1 MIIHFQITPETTEIL
16 IEITSSS
23 SMTDCRGTMEELLK
37 EMLSA
42 GYGNVAEKA
51 DAEESSS
58 FKQLNLQQVKI
69 TDADGNLRT
78 VFPSKTDL
86 NYDEST
92 NILIE
97 RD

>member
-1 MIIHFQITPETTEIL
+1 MIEVTSTT
-16 IEITSSS
+16 
-23 SMTDCRGTMEELLK
+23 SMTDCRQAMEDLLR

-42 GYGNVAEKA
+42 SFGKPSGKV
-51 DAEESSS
+51 DTEESISS
-58 FKQLNLQQVKI
+58 EQLILQQVKI

-78 VFPSKTDL
+78 VYPSKTDL

-97 RD
+97 RE